1 MVRLERSEIL
11 GRLIRKDDLGD
22 LGISTWTVIKGALKE
37 KRRND
42 ALDFLRYLPRE
53 VGERVTGHMN
63 FINRALTYIA
73 ENHGEEEVA
82 KALRWWRNV
91 LKDAGQ
97 VDILYSLNVKELIQ
111 YQAEEIR
118 ASLGLGGRRCFTVT
132 EESDRFVLSVHT
144 HIGRMRRM
152 SRRGNLSPPLGVMKR
167 PHSWT
172 WGKTGVPYYCAR
184 CCLWWEI
191 MPIEDRGYP
200 VRVHEFPENPEEPCR
215 IIYYKTPELIPEE
228 YFEKTD
234 MHKSAK
240 DHVED
245 KNL

>member
-1 MVRLERSEIL
+1 MAKLERSEVL
-11 GRLIRKDDLGD
+11 GRLIRKGD
-22 LGISTWTVIKGALKE
+22 FGELSVPTWSIIKTAIRE
-37 KRRND
+37 KRRNE

-63 FINRALTYIA
+63 FINKALAYIA

-91 LKDAGQ
+91 LKDTGYIDR
-97 VDILYSLNVKELIQ
+97 VYSLSIKNLIQ

-118 ASLGLGGRRCFTVT
+118 ASLSLGGRRCFTVI

-152 SRRGNLSPPLGVMKR
+152 ARRGGLPSGLGVTR
-167 PHSWT
+167 EPHPWT
-172 WGKTGVPYYCAR
+172 WGKSGVPYYCAR

-200 VRVHEFPENPEEPCR
+200 VRVHEYPENPEDPCR
-215 IIYYKTPELIPEE
+215 IIYYKRPEPIPEE
-228 YFEKTD
+228 YFKRTG
-234 MHKSAK
+234 MHRGTKE
-240 DHVED
+240 HVEN